1 MVNKYSPY
9 PGDVID
15 AKLEPGEYVVNRN
28 AVKAIGKK
36 NLDRLNDEVAPRF
49 QVGGQAQN
57 FGPFKS
63 QGHYRENQEMNA
75 SMNQKRKA
83 YFDAQN
89 MQANQNRIQNPTQ
102 LRMADN
108 ITFIDLHAIDEIPTN
123 PEFNTDDFNKV
134 LGPMSQNMR
143 EYKDNYDQHQRQVM
157 RAKKKWYQDEIPPT
171 PAEIAQM
178 ARVEGSLKQSKQKD
192 AFYQQEMA
200 VRSQSEKR
208 SADARDAQQRH
219 SSSQIADNMRSFQR
233 QSEMMELGSGPK
245 APINPNTGERFMTVD
260 EGDEWDASNK
270 RQLAG
275 VRDNAL
281 QGAQAKQKRAMAI
294 QELKRGMHQS
304 KMESKIGPDE
314 LRMAND
320 EWPPSKVEQRE
331 VPERG
336 KMGLLGRIKLAASA
350 SKYDSHKGARLRKAE
365 SAPLTK
371 KEEILKKADKVVDK
385 VADKKYTGPMDWEAT
400 EEEIL
405 DYEAPKVASKK
416 KPMTKDEVDDF
427 WEKSGGNEPVEWE
440 EWKGYNGDVT
450 TAAKTLASDVP
461 GIKPGQYPQ
470 KRIDEYKESG
480 RINREERAKDNEA
493 YSKRWRPVQGPNQ
506 QVEDRKESWE
516 DMRREPAG
524 SSPATQPLIGGA
536 LKNLK
541 FDPIK
546 ENPNLAP
553 EYSKVWDPEKGGW
566 KETMAKNS
574 YDKTWDNENK
584 KWKTEWKQEGGL
596 IRRYAMGDYVEEGKE
611 IFDAGVDAT
620 KAGFGA
626 VSEGAGAVV
635 EGAGAVANR
644 YGRNDYADA
653 RANGA
658 DKVDSAL
665 YGGFEALQ
673 QAGSDTLTAG
683 AAGLGAVGRL
693 AGGAS
698 NMAKAGYAGAGNMA
712 KAGYGGAKKWLDDGG
727 WNKGASDSYG
737 DVWSGK
743 EKGSIKQR
751 AGKGMGILGNLLQ
764 DASMAQGFQGANW
777 EGSGLGKYN
786 AKAGKDAQKEAGKT
800 TGLDPVSL
808 STMDYGEEK
817 LNSDVE
823 MLDDIDMTESNQE
836 MENMF
841 TEAYDAED
849 GSEFGA
855 NPIKASGAATVTNAD
870 GYGPFP
876 QVIPSS
882 AVVPGKRT
890 LPGDSNVLQG
900 QYEAINSQG
909 AGMADKYKNGQV
921 MFNQEGGY
929 INGGGLS
936 LEGFIQQSWRNMR

>member
-49 QVGGQAQN
+49 QEGGQAQS
-57 FGPFKS
+57 FSPFKS
-63 QGHYRENQEMNA
+63 QGAYRENQEMNA

-102 LRMADN
+102 LRKADN
-108 ITFIDLHAIDEIPTN
+108 ITFIDLHAIEEIPTN

-143 EYKDNYDQHQRQVM
+143 EYKDNSDQHQRQVM
-157 RAKKKWYQDEIPPT
+157 RAERKWYQKKIPPT

-192 AFYQQEMA
+192 ALYQQEMA

-208 SADARDAQQRH
+208 SADARDVQQRH
-219 SSSQIADNMRSFQR
+219 SSSQIADNMRGFQR

-260 EGDEWDASNK
+260 EGDEWDESNK

-275 VRDNAL
+275 VRDKAL

-304 KMESKIGPDE
+304 KMESKIDGPDE

-331 VPERG
+331 VPKKG
-336 KMGLLGRIKLAASA
+336 KRSLLGRIKLAASA

-365 SAPLTK
+365 PMEKAESAPLTK
-371 KEEILKKADKVVDK
+371 KEEILKKADK

-405 DYEAPKVASKK
+405 DYKAPKVASKK

-427 WEKSGGNEPVEWE
+427 WEKSGGNEPVEW
-440 EWKGYNGDVT
+440 GDDGGVT
-450 TAAKTLASDVP
+450 TAAKTLASDEPVT
-461 GIKPGQYPQ
+461 KPGQYPQ
-470 KRIDEYKESG
+470 KRIDEHKEG
-480 RINREERAKDNEA
+480 DRISREERAKDDEA

-506 QVEDRKESWE
+506 EVGDSKESWE

-541 FDPIK
+541 ADPI
-546 ENPNLAP
+546 EEETDLAP
-553 EYSKVWDPEKGGW
+553 KYGKVWDPEKGGW
-566 KETMAKNS
+566 KETLAKNN
-574 YDKTWDNENK
+574 YDKTWDDENK

-611 IFDAGVDAT
+611 MFGAGVDAT

-626 VSEGAGAVV
+626 VAK
-635 EGAGAVANR
+635 GAGAVAGR
-644 YGRNDYADA
+644 YGRNDYLDA
-653 RANGA
+653 RADGE
-658 DKVDSAL
+658 DRLHSTI
-665 YGGFEALQ
+665 YGGGEALQ

-683 AAGLGAVGRL
+683 AAGLGAVGKL
-693 AGGAS
+693 AG
-698 NMAKAGYAGAGNMA
+698 GAGNMA
-712 KAGYGGAKKWLDDGG
+712 KAGYGGAKKWIDDGG

-777 EGSGLGKYN
+777 EGSGLGKYD

-808 STMDYGEEK
+808 STMEWNKER
-817 LNSDVE
+817 LNNQVE
-823 MLDDIDMTESNQE
+823 MLPDIDMTDSNREMDEMMDAEFGDTVNPNEMADGTEVASNQAGI
-836 MENMF
+836 N
-841 TEAYDAED
+841 T
-849 GSEFGA
+849 
-855 NPIKASGAATVTNAD
+855 
-870 GYGPFP
+870 YGPK
-876 QVIPSS
+876 QVDALGNDVRKP
-882 AVVPGKRT
+882 
-890 LPGDSNVLQG
+890 D
-900 QYEAINSQG
+900 YEANQGSSLGVEPGLSFDPNSPDNVGLGRVETINPNILNARYRTTTG
-909 AGMADKYKNGQV
+909 HVVGQ
-921 MFNQEGGY
+921 QEGGY